1 VHCTTL
7 QTVARRKKHKT
18 LLEVNVLLVART
30 FLSDEQVTSEKRL
43 PLMDQARVMVKAIPK
58 ASRVAEFIAM
68 WAITK
73 NRDGV
78 ANVESLAEMWS
89 EPVRTMY
96 RRLEEF
102 REAWEPVGYETPD
115 LLADALIADY
125 RQRKERLTPGQVARL
140 LSAPVPAPPGLP
152 ERLTA

>member
-1 VHCTTL
+1 M
-7 QTVARRKKHKT
+7 ARRGKPKT
-18 LLEVNVLLVART
+18 LLEVNVLLAART
-30 FLSDEQVTSEKRL
+30 FLSEEQQTSEKRL

-58 ASRVAEFIAM
+58 ASRLAEFIAM

-73 NRDGV
+73 NRDGAV
-78 ANVESLAEMWS
+78 TVESLADMWG

-115 LLADALIADY
+115 PLADGLIADY
-125 RQRKERLTPGQVARL
+125 RRRQERLTPGHVARL
-140 LSAPVPAPPGLP
+140 LSAPVAAPAGAPNWP
-152 ERLTA
+152 AA